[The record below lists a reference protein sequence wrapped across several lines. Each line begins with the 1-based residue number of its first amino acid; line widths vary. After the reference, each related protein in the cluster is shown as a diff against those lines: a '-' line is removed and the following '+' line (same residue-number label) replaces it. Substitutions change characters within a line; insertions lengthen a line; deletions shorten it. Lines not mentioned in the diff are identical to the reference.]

1 MRRIRRIAASAMGG
15 FKINGPPKNGKGPMS
30 QGNNLGTRDEASL
43 PQPTQAGRIETCT
56 ELIRQAMRCLENNDK
71 ECIIKTLEELI
82 KANCYNGNMVGNEIV
97 SSVKDVVHKL
107 WLSSG
112 DELRCELLMRL
123 VELRMSR
130 NWVRDALGMNT
141 KRLNKWL
148 VRCNIN
154 GESRIV
160 RNNIVE
166 DIEDL
171 LRDVLGWDEI
181 RMCEELWKFVGIDVN
196 EFRRHGIEPCIWL
209 IGLEGLRSLKRP
221 YWLGLRAS
229 DLAVRRRE
237 KGVELKLRTTN
248 TIDAVFFPMLL
259 NIVKIP
265 RPEIEWGRIIPGTR
279 HATKSIA
286 LSFYVDLGPNE
297 WPWPINLNADEFERI
312 LNGFNDERLAMFVAG
327 MIDGD
332 GLVRCIFK
340 DNNAYVQVGIT
351 ACKKCHK
358 SYILNVLRRVI
369 AERFG
374 IAGSIESQRAANVLV
389 FSGEDAIRLLR
400 RVTKYMHHPLKRLRA
415 ELILALYDE
424 RISLEVFGKLYE
436 QTEYERRAP
445 DVKRSHGLEA
455 LAQAAPQTH
464 TNRDLGLALTLYYL
478 HFAQYQSSR
487 RSSFSSVVPTA
498 FITTVNMA
506 V

>member
-1 MRRIRRIAASAMGG
+1 MHLIRCFTASAMDG

-56 ELIRQAMRCLENNDK
+56 ELIRQATKCLENNDK
-71 ECIIKTLEELI
+71 DCIIKTLEELI

-340 DNNAYVQVGIT
+340 DNNAYVHVGIT

-424 RISLEVFGKLYE
+424 RISLEMFGKLYE

-464 TNRDLGLALTLYYL
+464 THGAKK
-478 HFAQYQSSR
+478 
-487 RSSFSSVVPTA
+487 FSNQTRE
-498 FITTVNMA
+498 I
-506 V
+506 

>member
-1 MRRIRRIAASAMGG
+1 MIKRAR
-15 FKINGPPKNGKGPMS
+15 
-30 QGNNLGTRDEASL
+30 E
-43 PQPTQAGRIETCT
+43 
-56 ELIRQAMRCLENNDK
+56 CLENNDEECVMRMIK
-71 ECIIKTLEELI
+71 EAI
-82 KANCYNGNMVGNEIV
+82 KADCHDGRLIGKEVSNGI
-97 SSVKDVVHKL
+97 KDVMRKL
-107 WLSSG
+107 WLRS
-112 DELRCELLMRL
+112 DYELRCELLMRL

-154 GESRIV
+154 GESRMT
-160 RNNIVE
+160 RNNIIE
-166 DIEDL
+166 NIEDL

-181 RMCEELWKFVGIDVN
+181 VMCNELWRFIGVDTDA
-196 EFRRHGIEPCIWL
+196 FRRHGIEPCIWL

-237 KGVELKLRTTN
+237 KGVELNLRTTN

-259 NIVKIP
+259 NIVKTP

-312 LNGFNDERLAMFVAG
+312 LNGFNDEGLAMFVAG

-332 GLVRCIFK
+332 GSVWCIFE
-340 DNNAYVQVGIT
+340 DGNVYVYVEIA

-358 SYILNVLRRVI
+358 SYILNALRRMI

-374 IAGSIESQRAANVLV
+374 IIGNIHLTEKGKRLL
-389 FSGEDAIRLLR
+389 FSNENAVRLLR
-400 RVTKYMHHPLKRLRA
+400 RIVKYVHHPLKRLRA
-415 ELILALYDE
+415 ELILALYDG
-424 RISLEVFGKLYE
+424 RISREAFEKLYE
-436 QTEYERRAP
+436 MTEYEYGGP
-445 DVKRSHGLEA
+445 DVKRNHALEA
-455 LAQAAPQTH
+455 LVRAAPQTH
-464 TNRDLGLALTLYYL
+464 THGD
-478 HFAQYQSSR
+478 
-487 RSSFSSVVPTA
+487 
-498 FITTVNMA
+498 
-506 V
+506 